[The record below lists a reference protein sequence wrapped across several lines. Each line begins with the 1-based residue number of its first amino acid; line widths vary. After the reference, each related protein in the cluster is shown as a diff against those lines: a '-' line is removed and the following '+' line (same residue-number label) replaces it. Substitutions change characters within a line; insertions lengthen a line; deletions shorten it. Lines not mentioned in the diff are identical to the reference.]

1 MIPGLVR
8 NTCRHRVLALG
19 EVPYDARGVA
29 GGVGALR
36 CRHFPRTTNNV
47 PLETNQFAMCRP
59 APFAP
64 ARRGYARVPN
74 RHAGVRNLS
83 CDTDRPA
90 DWRSARAWRRGDTT
104 ALRCGNETLVLW
116 ELPVFSHS
124 VFFLRRPIP
133 ALLLLSSQIAS
144 TSSVSANGP
153 KADVST
159 LTRELSR
166 PRDTHAPPRFVLLS
180 PCTHAR
186 RAFRV
191 FPPPWVAI
199 KNNQQ
204 APAWELIASARPMP
218 TVSAPRAPLSELTA
232 DAFLDDLVRLSL
244 IYGTPGLGGTRT
256 GSGNTTRSPAA
267 DPIFQ
272 RHGQTV
278 GGSFLRVFKN
288 HQA

>member
-1 MIPGLVR
+1 
-8 NTCRHRVLALG
+8 
-19 EVPYDARGVA
+19 
-29 GGVGALR
+29 LR

-74 RHAGVRNLS
+74 RHAGVRNPS

-90 DWRSARAWRRGDTT
+90 DWRSARACRRGDTT
-104 ALRCGNETLVLW
+104 ALRCGNETRVLW

-166 PRDTHAPPRFVLLS
+166 PRDTHAPHFSCL
-180 PCTHAR
+180 
-186 RAFRV
+186 
-191 FPPPWVAI
+191 PPPWVAI

-244 IYGTPGLGGTRT
+244 IYDTPGLGGTRT